1 MTKKDFALVAATIKE
16 GLAGSNGTKFIA
28 LGDLAYALATKFSE
42 AYPLFSRAT
51 FLTACG
57 LNG

>member
-16 GLAGSNGTKFIA
+16 GLAGSNGLKFIA
-28 LGDLAYALATKFSE
+28 LGDLAYALAAKFFE
-42 AYPLFSRAT
+42 AYPLFNKAT

-57 LNG
+57 LIG